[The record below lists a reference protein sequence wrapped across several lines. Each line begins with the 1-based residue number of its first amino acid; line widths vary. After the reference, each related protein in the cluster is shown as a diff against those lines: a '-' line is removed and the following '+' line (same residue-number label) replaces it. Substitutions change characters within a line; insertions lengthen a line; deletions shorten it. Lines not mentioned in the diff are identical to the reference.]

1 MSYMCDVAID
11 WVPSFYDI
19 MVVHRRALPWLPCT
33 SIFMNVFLIGNLPY
47 KSFIRFGVL
56 IVVGLVVYFLYG
68 PQPTSYCIFRMADLC
83 ASQFS
88 TY

>member
-1 MSYMCDVAID
+1 MSYMCDLAMNWMPGFD
-11 WVPSFYDI
+11 DI
-19 MVVHRRALPWLPCT
+19 VVHCRALPWLPCT

-68 PQPTSYCIFRMADLC
+68 PHQTPY
-83 ASQFS
+83 
-88 TY
+88 